1 MSFKSVFKIKKSAPA
16 DDVKN
21 KTVLE
26 EKSAHIGD
34 LQDAVSRALFDHTGL
49 CIYADTD
56 FNNLHKNGVLKHT
69 HLLDFIMLDD
79 GDALDD
85 RANFNIQQPST
96 ENDIAIKDGI
106 HNVSFFDRS
115 RAKTNDN
122 ISYPEQLDFQ
132 NITSQSGEKYI
143 LLSIL
148 SNGSSK
154 AMTEGMPAE
163 IIKILDGGK
172 QSKTST
178 DGIINETTLSDQD
191 VSVFLNMSHELMA
204 VIYADGSLRDI
215 NKTIERNLGYSAA
228 QLDAINFIDLIHPE
242 DRAHVHT
249 IIKSILKEEP
259 NAEDGESF
267 GFNKQNDTIFFETR
281 IVARDGETRWTEW
294 KVKSTEDMLYTV
306 GRDMTDA
313 KRHEDELIRH
323 QTQLSEAQEI
333 GQMGHWRWEIGQNN
347 ISWSDELY
355 RIFGVSSDNFTPTL
369 DSVNSLLKR
378 RDVGRMMQAFQRAM
392 IEKNNYEMEF
402 SIMLPNKEE
411 RSLKLQG
418 RCELDTQG
426 DVSSLFGVI
435 QDVTERTN
443 YERDLRNAKESAE
456 RAYAAKSQFL
466 ANMSHELRTPLNAI
480 IGFSEMMQRQL
491 LGPIGTE
498 KYLDYIAGIRESGE
512 HLLDLISDIL
522 DMSKMEAGKYELD
535 IENLNVSKVVR
546 LAVHMMEGK
555 ANDAK
560 VKINLDI
567 QDEETMLDADR
578 RAVLQV
584 MLNLLSNAVKFTE
597 EGGEISVACTKTDK
611 NVSFVVSDTGIGI
624 PANKI
629 NDITNPFE
637 QAAAHDTRDHEGSGL
652 GLAITKELVELHNGT
667 LRIESTVGEGTTVR
681 FRLPITQENAI
692 AKSE

>member
-1 MSFKSVFKIKKSAPA
+1 MSFKSVFKIKKSATA
-16 DDVKN
+16 DIDTK
-21 KTVLE
+21 KSPLE
-26 EKSAHIGD
+26 QKSAETQN
-34 LQDAVSRALFDHTGL
+34 LQDSIARALFDAQGL
-49 CIYADTD
+49 CIYADNA
-56 FNNLHKNGVLKHT
+56 FNALQKNGALEGT
-69 HLLDFIMLDD
+69 HLLDFIMLEDD
-79 GDALDD
+79 AAVDERGGLGFGSDASETVLK
-85 RANFNIQQPST
+85 IT
-96 ENDIAIKDGI
+96 DGI
-106 HNVSFFDRS
+106 HNVSYFDRS
-115 RAKTNDN
+115 RGKSNAD
-122 ISYPEQLDFQ
+122 IQYPETLEFQ
-132 NITSQSGEKYI
+132 TINSPSGQDYI
-143 LLSIL
+143 LINMPSE
-148 SNGSSK
+148 NGEVVP
-154 AMTEGMPAE
+154 TEMPSA
-163 IIKILDGGK
+163 IH
-172 QSKTST
+172 Q
-178 DGIINETTLSDQD
+178 IINNNAGMAEEQAPELIDNSDLSEQD
-191 VSVFLNMSHELMA
+191 VSTFLNMSHELMA
-204 VIYADGSLRDI
+204 MIYPDGSLRDI
-215 NKTIERNLGYSAA
+215 NRTIHRNLGYSPA
-228 QLDAINFIDLIHPE
+228 QLDAMNFIDLVHPE

-249 IIKSILKEEP
+249 IIKSILSESD
-259 NAEDGESF
+259 AELDSEAAF
-267 GFNKQNDTIFFETR
+267 GFNTQNDTIFFETR
-281 IVARDGETRWTEW
+281 VVARDGETRWTEW

-355 RIFGVSSDNFTPTL
+355 RIFGVSSDNFTPSL

-402 SIMLPNKEE
+402 SIILPNKEE

-418 RCELDTQG
+418 RCELDNQG

-498 KYLDYIAGIRESGE
+498 KYLDYIGGIRESGE

-535 IENLNVSKVVR
+535 KENLNVAKVVR

-560 VKINLDI
+560 VKIDLNI
-567 QDEETMLDADR
+567 EDEETHLDCDR
-578 RAVLQV
+578 RAILQV
-584 MLNLLSNAVKFTE
+584 MLNLLSNAVKFTN
-597 EGGEISVACTKTDK
+597 EGGKIDVSCTKSDK
-611 NVSFVVSDTGIGI
+611 HILFAVRDNGIGI

-629 NDITNPFE
+629 SDITNPFE

-667 LRIESTVGEGTTVR
+667 MRIESTVDEGTTVR
-681 FRLPITQENAI
+681 FRLPIAQ
-692 AKSE
+692 